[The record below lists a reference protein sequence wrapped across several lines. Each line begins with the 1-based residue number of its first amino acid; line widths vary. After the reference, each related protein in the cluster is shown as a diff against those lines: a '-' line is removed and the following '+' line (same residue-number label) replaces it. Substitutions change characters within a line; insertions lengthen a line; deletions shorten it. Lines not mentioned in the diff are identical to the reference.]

1 MDKITFLDKIPSSLS
16 SPGFLGGNTKGGSSA
31 DGTTAGVTVAGT
43 ASQSEQVVSTPAQ
56 ETTASIQQT
65 QKAAT
70 KASELDQKALK
81 EALSTLQ
88 TDNTSLSFSIDDTS
102 GTVVIKV
109 VDKTSGDVVRQI
121 PAEEVLVMRQQQVEK
136 SRGVLLN
143 KVM

>member
-16 SPGFLGGNTKGGSSA
+16 SSGFLGGNAKGSSS

-43 ASQSEQVVSTPAQ
+43 ASQSEQVVLGPAQ
-56 ETTASIQQT
+56 ETTAAVQQT

-70 KASELDQKALK
+70 KASDLDKKALK

-88 TDNTSLSFSIDDTS
+88 TDNTSLNFSIDDTL

-121 PAEEVLVMRQQQVEK
+121 PAEEVLLMRQQQVDK
-136 SRGVLLN
+136 SRGVLFD

>member
-1 MDKITFLDKIPSSLS
+1 MNKITFLDKIPSSLS
-16 SPGFLGGNTKGGSSA
+16 SSGLLGGNAKSSSS

-43 ASQSEQVVSTPAQ
+43 ASQSEQVVPTPAQ
-56 ETTASIQQT
+56 ETAASVEQT

-121 PAEEVLVMRQQQVEK
+121 PAEEVLVLRQQQVEK
-136 SRGVLLN
+136 SRGVLFN